1 MMKQLVKSSIT
12 ELRNANRNEF

>member
-1 MMKQLVKSSIT
+1 MKQLVKSSIT